1 MQDKEAFPYDNSMP
15 VCITTYGKHST
26 NIKSASSSKTK
37 EPPMRRTW
45 SVILFSIMLSGIVT
59 AQEGKTLT
67 MVGEGIV
74 YANADRATVEL
85 SVKSFDTDPVDAVAT
100 NKKGVRRT
108 LEALQLH
115 KIDPKNISTSE
126 IKVEPRHNPA
136 NAKVEYTATTTL
148 RVNVVTFNTIGELLE
163 RSLDAGVNEMR
174 LSSFYLSN
182 QDSVASTAVAK
193 AVTNAVAKAT
203 QFSEM
208 FKLKLGKLIRIKVEN
223 SLIDPTVSAYDG
235 PLNIYQVA
243 QFSKSVL
250 VFPPHVGVKGK
261 VEAVFEISAKD

>member
-1 MQDKEAFPYDNSMP
+1 
-15 VCITTYGKHST
+15 
-26 NIKSASSSKTK
+26 
-37 EPPMRRTW
+37 MRRNWT
-45 SVILFSIMLSGIVT
+45 VFLLSIMVGGIMT

-85 SVKSFDTDPVDAVAT
+85 SVKSFDTDPMDAVAS
-100 NKKGVRRT
+100 NKKGVRRV

-115 KIDPKNISTSE
+115 KIDAKNISTSE
-126 IKVEPRHNPA
+126 IKVEPWHNPT

-163 RSLDAGVNEMR
+163 RSLDAGVNEIK

-182 QDSVASTAVAK
+182 QDSAGPTAVAK
-193 AVTNAVAKAT
+193 AVTNAVSKAT
-203 QFSEM
+203 QFSEL
-208 FKLKLGKLIRIKVEN
+208 FKLKLGKLIRIRAEHILV
-223 SLIDPTVSAYDG
+223 DPPVSTYDG
-235 PLNIYQVA
+235 PLNIYQIA

>member
-1 MQDKEAFPYDNSMP
+1 MRNS
-15 VCITTYGKHST
+15 
-26 NIKSASSSKTK
+26 
-37 EPPMRRTW
+37 W
-45 SVILFSIMLSGIVT
+45 SIILFSILLGGIVT
-59 AQEGKTLT
+59 AQDGKTLT

-85 SVKSFDTDPVDAVAT
+85 SVKSFDTDPVDAVAS

-108 LEALQLH
+108 LEALQLD
-115 KIDPKNISTSE
+115 KIDARNISTSE
-126 IKVEPRHNPA
+126 IKVEPRHNPT

-148 RVNVVTFNTIGELLE
+148 RVNVVALNAIGELLE
-163 RSLDAGVNEMR
+163 KSLEAGVNEVK
-174 LSSFYLSN
+174 LSSFYISS
-182 QDSVASTAVAK
+182 QDSVAAAAVAK

-203 QFSEM
+203 RFSET
-208 FKLKLGKLIRIKVEN
+208 FKLKLGKLIRIKVEH
-223 SLIDPTVSAYDG
+223 SLIDPPVSTYDG

-261 VEAVFEISAKD
+261 VEAVFEFSAKE